1 MLARCVFSFL
11 QAKLLLCCRQSSRLC
26 RLLSGPCLCG
36 IEQKTNERET
46 FVTTL
51 IDCLVDSCS
60 KLMVSVCLP
69 AYFQKMASC
78 FLKRMAT
85 ASQTDTHWW
94 RTHSEHPRFN
104 ACSDFPTLLEQ
115 VDEFNLMGIPL
126 KPVQDTVALTR
137 VWSAAKYAHFNW
149 TWWQIRARE
158 QLFAEIFTGKT
169 SL

>member
-1 MLARCVFSFL
+1 MCVFSFL

-26 RLLSGPCLCG
+26 RLLLGPCLCR

-60 KLMVSVCLP
+60 KLMVCVRLSACPHISKKWLP
-69 AYFQKMASC
+69 ASWNEWQQHH
-78 FLKRMAT
+78 RH
-85 ASQTDTHWW
+85 THWW
-94 RTHSEHPRFN
+94 WTHSEHPRFR
-104 ACSDFPTLLEQ
+104 ACSDFPTLLEK

-126 KPVQDTVALTR
+126 KPVQDTVALTC

-149 TWWQIRARE
+149 KWWQIRARE
-158 QLFAEIFTGKT
+158 QLFAEIFTGKA